1 MEYKELVEQESQL
14 KKSQVLYIK
23 EVLAQNN
30 GRVEMKYKHQEEF
43 EDESDN
49 ETDCFYDQFPVMI
62 AVPGRH
68 GTFNLHVTAVY
79 EDHNGSLRC
88 EGINDNTDSLE
99 KKIYFCDESY
109 FPVTSRTDAMPTVHH
124 VSLMKRSP
132 ERCPM

>member
-14 KKSQVLYIK
+14 KNEPSLVHQRRFSPKS
-23 EVLAQNN
+23 N
-30 GRVEMKYKHQEEF
+30 GRVEMKYKPQEEF

-109 FPVTSRTDAMPTVHH
+109 SSIAYFLHQITN
-124 VSLMKRSP
+124 K
-132 ERCPM
+132 

>member
-30 GRVEMKYKHQEEF
+30 GRVEMKYKPQEEF
-43 EDESDN
+43 E
-49 ETDCFYDQFPVMI
+49 

-109 FPVTSRTDAMPTVHH
+109 SSIAYFLHQITN
-124 VSLMKRSP
+124 K
-132 ERCPM
+132 

>member
-23 EVLAQNN
+23 EVLVQNN
-30 GRVEMKYKHQEEF
+30 GRMEMKYKPQEEF

-99 KKIYFCDESY
+99 KEIYFCDESY
-109 FPVTSRTDAMPTVHH
+109 SSIAYFLHQITN
-124 VSLMKRSP
+124 K
-132 ERCPM
+132 